1 MAEYKGPDRRRYN
14 SILTISDPHLP
25 YHHPDLYG
33 FLEACK
39 TKFNPD
45 KVICIGDEADKH
57 ALSFH
62 DSDPDLASA
71 GDELK
76 QTRKAL
82 RPIYRMF
89 SNMDL
94 LESNH
99 GSMHYRKGKHFG
111 IPVDYLKTY
120 QEILK
125 SPPGWVWHDELIVQT
140 VQGPIMFR
148 HQFKKDP
155 LIHAQQMAMS
165 IVQGH
170 FHEDFDIQY
179 VSSPHRLLWAMTIGC
194 LIDKKSLAFA
204 YNKTNTKR
212 PIIGTGVILNG
223 VPQLVP
229 MILDKNS
236 RWIGKIL

>member
-14 SILTISDPHLP
+14 SILVISDQHFP
-25 YHHPDLYG
+25 YAHPDIIP
-33 FLEACK
+33 FLKACK
-39 TKFNPD
+39 SRFAPD
-45 KVICIGDEADKH
+45 YVVNIGDEADKH

-62 DSDPDLASA
+62 DSDPDLPSA

-76 QTRKAL
+76 LVRKQMKPLYSLFPDMAL
-82 RPIYRMF
+82 V
-89 SNMDL
+89 
-94 LESNH
+94 ESNH
-99 GSMHYRKGKHFG
+99 GSMVYRKGKHFG
-111 IPVDYLKTY
+111 IPASYLKSY
-120 QEILK
+120 REVLK
-125 SPPGWVWHDELIVQT
+125 APAGWVWHDELILQT
-140 VQGPIMFR
+140 ILGPIMFR

-179 VSSPHRLLWAMTIGC
+179 VSSPHRLLWAMTVGC

-204 YNKTNTKR
+204 YNKANTKR
-212 PIIGTGVILNG
+212 PIIGLGHIRNG
-223 VPQLVP
+223 LPQLIP
-229 MILDKNS
+229 MILGKDN